1 MELNITELDNLL
13 GDDYD
18 YDYDYQQEPIQS
30 SFEKIPENNVPIKV
44 VKKGVT
50 FKDQISPLH
59 QALPRENSKFVRPK
73 IPNPQ
78 PKISYEDILSK
89 MNMFVS
95 DGKLHLMDNNPKGY
109 QQINQKQPI
118 QEQVQQRQQQQRQ
131 QQQRQQQQPSNIP
144 ANSYIYNKY
153 FKDDF
158 KPEPTVIRPKSLA
171 EYKHLLILD
180 LLEKQRQR
188 QRIRQIKSTK
198 LIMPTSNIH
207 FSGGQTGN
215 LDKLFNFPKR

>member
-1 MELNITELDNLL
+1 
-13 GDDYD
+13 
-18 YDYDYQQEPIQS
+18 
-30 SFEKIPENNVPIKV
+30 
-44 VKKGVT
+44 
-50 FKDQISPLH
+50 
-59 QALPRENSKFVRPK
+59 
-73 IPNPQ
+73 
-78 PKISYEDILSK
+78 
-89 MNMFVS
+89 MFVS

-109 QQINQKQPI
+109 QQINQRQPI
-118 QEQVQQRQQQQRQ
+118 QEQVFQQRQ

-158 KPEPTVIRPKSLA
+158 KPEPTVIKPKTLA
-171 EYKHLLILD
+171 EYKQLLILD

-198 LIMPTSNIH
+198 LIMPTSNIN

-215 LDKLFNFPKR
+215 LDKLFNFQKR

>member
-13 GDDYD
+13 GDDYDYD

-50 FKDQISPLH
+50 FQEQISPLH
-59 QALPRENSKFVRPK
+59 QALPRENAKFVRPK

-109 QQINQKQPI
+109 QQINQRQPLK
-118 QEQVQQRQQQQRQ
+118 EQVFQHKQQQT
-131 QQQRQQQQPSNIP
+131 NIP

-158 KPEPTVIRPKSLA
+158 KPEPTVIKPKTLS

-188 QRIRQIKSTK
+188 QRVRQIKSTK

>member
-13 GDDYD
+13 GDDYDYD

-50 FKDQISPLH
+50 FQEQISPLH
-59 QALPRENSKFVRPK
+59 QALPRENAKFVRPK

-109 QQINQKQPI
+109 QQINQRQPLK
-118 QEQVQQRQQQQRQ
+118 EQVFQHKQQQT
-131 QQQRQQQQPSNIP
+131 NIP

-158 KPEPTVIRPKSLA
+158 KPEPTVIKPKTLA

-188 QRIRQIKSTK
+188 QRVRQIKSTK

>member
-13 GDDYD
+13 GDD

-50 FKDQISPLH
+50 FQEQISPLH
-59 QALPRENSKFVRPK
+59 QALPRENAKFVRPK

-109 QQINQKQPI
+109 QQINQRQPLK
-118 QEQVQQRQQQQRQ
+118 EQVFQHKQQQT
-131 QQQRQQQQPSNIP
+131 NIP

-158 KPEPTVIRPKSLA
+158 KPEPTVIKPKTLA

-188 QRIRQIKSTK
+188 QRVRQIKSTK

>member
-1 MELNITELDNLL
+1 MELNITELDNFL
-13 GDDYD
+13 GNDNDNDYD
-18 YDYDYQQEPIQS
+18 YLQQPIQS

-109 QQINQKQPI
+109 QQISQKQPI

-131 QQQRQQQQPSNIP
+131 QQQQQQSNIP

-158 KPEPTVIRPKSLA
+158 KPEPTVIRPKTLA

-188 QRIRQIKSTK
+188 VRVREIKSTK
-198 LIMPTSNIH
+198 LIMPTSNIN

-215 LDKLFNFPKR
+215 LNKLFNFSKR